1 MGQVRRYDLI
11 GPNLERAANLEARQ
25 PRPIGLT
32 VDQVQSTGRRSEA
45 REPVPVTAW
54 VPHRVVYDEAVLI
67 DAEAIA
73 WTEGA
78 VLIRWTPTQSTHPV
92 HVWEYAAAVHRL
104 TAPTR
109 APGSDPGRVP
119 GASSR

>member
-1 MGQVRRYDLI
+1 MGQVRCYDLI
-11 GPNLERAANLEARQ
+11 GPDLEHAANIDARR

-32 VDQVQSTGRRSEA
+32 VDQVQSTGRRQEA

-54 VPHRVVYDEAVLI
+54 VPHRVVYDEAQLI

-78 VLIRWTPTQSTHPV
+78 VLIRWTPAHTTHPSHLWV
-92 HVWEYAAAVHRL
+92 YAAAVR
-104 TAPTR
+104 R
-109 APGSDPGRVP
+109 R
-119 GASSR
+119 